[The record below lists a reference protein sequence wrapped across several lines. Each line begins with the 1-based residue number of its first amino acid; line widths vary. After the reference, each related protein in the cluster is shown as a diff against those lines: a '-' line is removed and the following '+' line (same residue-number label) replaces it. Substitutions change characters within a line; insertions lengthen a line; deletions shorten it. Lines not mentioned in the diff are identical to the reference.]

1 MLFLRTIL
9 NKPYESE
16 LNTIEIKL
24 RMNAMTTRYLL
35 LACLITFST
44 LVFSDEP
51 SMGPAIEGYGP
62 TFPIPDRDVPLRDDY
77 IYKVVFDAGDNSRDT
92 TLLNHELVSVARYL
106 NMHARNGVPVGD
118 MDIAVVLHGAAM
130 KSALTDAAYDSRFET
145 PNPNRELLMKLHDA
159 GVAFYACGQSMAFG
173 GITRRELLSPV
184 KVGLSAMTMLTVL
197 QSDGY
202 ALLP

>member
-1 MLFLRTIL
+1 
-9 NKPYESE
+9 
-16 LNTIEIKL
+16 
-24 RMNAMTTRYLL
+24 
-35 LACLITFST
+35 
-44 LVFSDEP
+44 
-51 SMGPAIEGYGP
+51 MGPVIEEYGP
-62 TFPIPDRDVPLRDDY
+62 TFPISDRDVPLRDNFT
-77 IYKVVFDAGDNSRDT
+77 YKVVFDAGDNSRDT
-92 TLLNHELVSVARYL
+92 TSLNHELVSVARYL

-173 GITRRELLSPV
+173 GITKRELLSPV